1 MSVPGYM
8 ELQSE
13 EESMMDNRKK
23 ALAFGAFDYVTVKT
37 DSEKL
42 SAGGKNTSA
51 CFGDIRIEMKDDCG
65 HEDMFLTADTSAV
78 EWVKIRWNREMPKQV
93 RILGDAWERGYGD
106 LEWRGMCGSRF
117 MPWYFLMSA
126 GDRQWGYG
134 VKVRP
139 SSMCYWQVDSRGIT
153 LVMDVRSGG
162 EGVWLNGRTLK
173 MAELV
178 SIEMEGSDS
187 FTAARE
193 FCRMMCTDPIL
204 PDFPVYGSNNW
215 YYAYG
220 DSSEEEILS
229 DTDYVLK
236 LTEGVDNP
244 PFMVIDDCWQEHH
257 RLNEYNGGPWRCGNS
272 KFPDMKGLADKLT
285 AKGVRPGIW
294 VRLLQNEDEAIPD
307 EWRLPMNGCLD
318 PSHPGALEYIRQD
331 VKRICDWGYTLIKHD
346 FSTYDLFGNW
356 GMEMNPLVTVD
367 GWHFYDRS
375 KTSAEVVKLLY
386 QAIYEAAEPYHTL
399 ILGCNTIGHLG
410 AGLMHMNRTG
420 DDTSGITWERTRRM
434 GINSLAFR
442 LPQNGIFFDIDADC
456 VGIAGNIPWKLN
468 RQWAD
473 VIAQS
478 GTSLFI
484 SVKPGILND
493 QEITQLREIMKS
505 ASRQDCHKVPV
516 DWEYNDCPEIWADD
530 KEEIRYSWFEDG
542 GATLESNQLLYRISI
557 PLS

>member
-1 MSVPGYM
+1 MNN
-8 ELQSE
+8 Q
-13 EESMMDNRKK
+13 KK
-23 ALAFGAFDYVTVKT
+23 VLKFGAFDYVTVKT
-37 DSEKL
+37 DKDKFVL
-42 SAGGKNTSA
+42 PGKETAVSVS
-51 CFGDIRIEMKDDCG
+51 DIRVEMEDNCE

-78 EWVKIRWNREMPKQV
+78 EWVKIRWNREIPGQV

-117 MPWYFLMSA
+117 MPWYFLVS
-126 GDRQWGYG
+126 GNGKQQGYG

-162 EGVWLNGRTLK
+162 DGVLLNGRRLK

-178 SIEMEGSDS
+178 SMEMEGTDS
-187 FTAARE
+187 FKAARE
-193 FCRMMCTDPIL
+193 FCRIMCTDPIL

-229 DTDYVLK
+229 DTDYVLS
-236 LTEGVDNP
+236 LTKGAENP

-257 RLNEYNGGPWRCGNS
+257 RLDEYNGGPWRSGNS

-294 VRLLQNEDEAIPD
+294 VRFLQNEDEAIQP
-307 EWRLPMNGCLD
+307 EWRLPLNGCLD
-318 PSHPGALEYIRQD
+318 PTHPQALEYIRQD
-331 VKRICDWGYTLIKHD
+331 VKRICDWGYKLIKHD
-346 FSTYDLFGNW
+346 FSTYDLFGRW
-356 GMEMNPLVTVD
+356 GFEMNPLVTEG
-367 GWHFYDRS
+367 GWHFHDRS
-375 KTSAEVVKLLY
+375 KTSAEVVKMLY
-386 QAIYEAAEPYHTL
+386 QAIYDVAKSYHTL

-420 DDTSGITWERTRRM
+420 DDTSGRTWERTRRM
-434 GINSLAFR
+434 GINTLAFR
-442 LPQNGIFFDIDADC
+442 LPQHRTFYDVDADC

-468 RQWAD
+468 RQWAE
-473 VIAQS
+473 VLAES

-484 SVKPGILND
+484 SVKPGILNE
-493 QEITQLREIMKS
+493 QEKEELRKIMVK
-505 ASRQDCHKVPV
+505 ASVQDSHKIPV
-516 DWEYNDCPEIWADD
+516 DWEYNDCPEIWAD
-530 KEEIRYSWFEDG
+530 EQEQVEYNWFEDG
-542 GATLESNQLLYRISI
+542 GSTLEGNSLLYHAYI

>member
-1 MSVPGYM
+1 MEQKRKAQENTQKHVQKNPG
-8 ELQSE
+8 
-13 EESMMDNRKK
+13 R
-23 ALAFGAFDYVTVKT
+23 FGAFDYVTVKT
-37 DSEKL
+37 DREKL
-42 SAGGKNTSA
+42 AAEGKRTSA
-51 CFGDIRIEMKDDCG
+51 LLGDIHVELKDACG
-65 HEDMFLTADTSAV
+65 QETLFLTADVSAV
-78 EWVKIRWNREMPKQV
+78 EWVKLRWNREMPGRV

-117 MPWYFLMSA
+117 MPWYFLMSV

-139 SSMCYWQVDSRGIT
+139 SAMCYWQVDSRGIT
-153 LVMDVRSGG
+153 LVLDVRSGG
-162 EGVWLNGRTLK
+162 EGVLLNGRTLQ

-178 SIEMEGSDS
+178 SMKMEGSNS

-204 PDFPVYGSNNW
+204 PEFPVYGSNNW

-220 DSSEEEILS
+220 DSSEKEILS
-229 DTDYVLK
+229 DTDYLLK
-236 LTEGVDNP
+236 LTEGVENP

-257 RLNEYNGGPWRCGNS
+257 RLGDYNGGPWRCGNR

-294 VRLLQNEDEAIPD
+294 VRLLQNEDEAIPA
-307 EWRLPMNGCLD
+307 EWRHPLNGCLD
-318 PSHPGALEYIRQD
+318 PSHPEALQYIRQD
-331 VKRICDWGYTLIKHD
+331 VERICGWGYTLLKHD
-346 FSTYDLFGNW
+346 FSTFDLFGRW
-356 GMEMNPLVTVD
+356 GMEMNPMVTEN

-375 KTSAEVVKLLY
+375 KTSAEVVKMLY
-386 QAIYEAAEPYHTL
+386 EAIYEASRPYGAL

-478 GTSLFI
+478 GTSLFV

-493 QEITQLREIMKS
+493 QEIGELCEIMKS
-505 ASRQDCHKVPV
+505 ASRQDCHKVPL
-516 DWEYNDCPEIWADD
+516 DWEYNDCPEIWVDD
-530 KEEIRYSWFEDG
+530 QEEIRYSWFEDG
-542 GATLESNQLLYRISI
+542 GATLESNQQLYRISI